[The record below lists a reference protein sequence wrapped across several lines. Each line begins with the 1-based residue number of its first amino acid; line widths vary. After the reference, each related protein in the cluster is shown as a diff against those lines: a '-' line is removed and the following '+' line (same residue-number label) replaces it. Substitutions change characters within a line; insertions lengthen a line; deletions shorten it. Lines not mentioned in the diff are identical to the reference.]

1 MHVYLGTE
9 RVNHPPFGVAGGE
22 AGRAG
27 RVLRDGAVVFP
38 KGKIALAPDQR
49 LTIESPGG
57 GGWGPVAE
65 RAPELVTRDLREGLV
80 SAAPTTVE
88 GSSDHAD

>member
-1 MHVYLGTE
+1 MKRQRCGRQVELFAE
-9 RVNHPPFGVAGGE
+9 DAGGE